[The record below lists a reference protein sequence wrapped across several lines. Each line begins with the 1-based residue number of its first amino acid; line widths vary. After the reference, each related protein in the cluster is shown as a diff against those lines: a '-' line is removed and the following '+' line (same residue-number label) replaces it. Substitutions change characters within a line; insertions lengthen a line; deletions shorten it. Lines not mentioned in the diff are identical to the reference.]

1 MNEKVFTTSDEDMG
15 VSFDHVTSVSYDP
28 KDNRFYANED
38 FFRIV
43 QLGDE
48 ERKRLEIKNENA
60 HSKERSALKAMNQ
73 AEEEEEIYRI

>member
-1 MNEKVFTTSDEDMG
+1 MNEKAFTTSDEDMG

-28 KDNRFYANED
+28 KDHRFYANED

-48 ERKRLEIKNENA
+48 ERKLMEMQNENA
-60 HSKERSALKAMNQ
+60 NLKERFAKKVMNQ
-73 AEEEEEIYRI
+73 AEEDSYTI